1 MMGPEFAK
9 AATSLEPNY
18 RLAKLDTEK
27 AQKTAAQY
35 AIRSIPMLMM
45 FKDGK
50 MIAQQPGAMQ
60 ASQIEAWV
68 KANS

>member
-1 MMGPEFAK
+1 MGPEFAK
-9 AATSLEPNY
+9 AAHKLEPAY

-27 AQKTAAQY
+27 AQLTASKY

-50 MIAQQPGAMQ
+50 MIAQQPGAMPT
-60 ASQIEAWV
+60 SQIETWV